1 MRISAVII
9 TLNEEANLARCIA
22 SLQGIADEVVVVD
35 SYSQDNT
42 RAIAESFPDVKFYSQ
57 KWLGYAEQKNHANS
71 LSSYDTI
78 LSIDADEVLSK
89 ELQNSVK
96 EIKKEAENKNR
107 VFEVS
112 RLTNYCGHW
121 IRHCGWYP
129 DRKIRIFDRRSVRWQ
144 GDFVHETLSLPQKVE
159 IIRLKGDL
167 LHYSYK
173 NASDHVKQFD
183 KFTTLTAMEANKKG
197 KNVSLIGL
205 MMRPKWKFIRDF
217 VFKLGFLDGY
227 AGYRVC
233 KMSSFATFLKYAK
246 LKELNENDNTDK
258 QN

>member
-9 TLNEEANLARCIA
+9 TLNEEANLARCIT
-22 SLQGIADEVVVVD
+22 SLQGVVDEVVVVD

-42 RAIAESFPDVKFYSQ
+42 RAVAESFVDVKFYAQ
-57 KWLGYAEQKNHANS
+57 KWLGYAGQKNYANS
-71 LSSYDTI
+71 LSTYDTI
-78 LSIDADEVLSK
+78 LSIDADEVLSE
-89 ELQNSVK
+89 ELQNSIL
-96 EIKKEAENKNR
+96 EIKKEEECRNR
-107 VFEVS
+107 VFEMS

-129 DRKIRIFDRRSVRWQ
+129 DRKIRIFDRRSVQWQ
-144 GDFVHETLSLPQKVE
+144 GDFVHESLYLPQEVE
-159 IIRLKGDL
+159 IISLKGEL

-183 KFTTLTAMEANKKG
+183 KFTTLTAMEANKKR
-197 KNVSLIGL
+197 KNVSIIGL
-205 MMRPKWKFIRDF
+205 ILRPKWRFIRDF

-246 LKELNENDNTDK
+246 LKELNKNDNTGK

>member
-9 TLNEEANLARCIA
+9 TLNEEANLARCIT
-22 SLQGIADEVVVVD
+22 SLQGVVDEVVVVD

-42 RAIAESFPDVKFYSQ
+42 RAVAESFVDVKFYAQ
-57 KWLGYAEQKNHANS
+57 KWLGYAGQKNYANS
-71 LSSYDTI
+71 LSTYDTI
-78 LSIDADEVLSK
+78 LSIDADEVLSE
-89 ELQNSVK
+89 ELQNSILK
-96 EIKKEAENKNR
+96 IKKEEECRNR

-129 DRKIRIFDRRSVRWQ
+129 DRKIRIFDRRSVQWQ
-144 GDFVHETLSLPQKVE
+144 GDFVHESLYLPQEVE
-159 IIRLKGDL
+159 IISLKGEL

-183 KFTTLTAMEANKKG
+183 KFTTLTAMEANKKR
-197 KNVSLIGL
+197 KNVSIIGL
-205 MMRPKWKFIRDF
+205 ILRPKWRFIRDF

-246 LKELNENDNTDK
+246 LKELNKNDNTGK